1 MENQDEERIYR
12 QKIMKVA
19 VSSVGLCLLVAYWYA
34 TQSVAADCEYHPFL
48 GQNFYHIYP
57 PYKYYV
63 WQNTDFIANGIP
75 NILHE
80 YFFYPYLGFFIGAGI
95 TFFYAKSLKNETSHG
110 SAKFATK
117 KEIDDAGL
125 GMYEGK
131 KEIKKS
137 GVVVGVNPYTNKLM
151 LHNGVEHIFLV
162 APTRSGKGVN
172 TIIPTG
178 LVWQHSIFFFD
189 VKGEL
194 WQATAGYRQKIL
206 RQKVLKF
213 APLESDGSSARW
225 NPLAEINYRTSEEL
239 SDVVTIVNIMV
250 RPDGEKQG
258 GSDPFWE
265 NSASALL
272 NGVIMHLMYKH
283 HKEGLSLPCPTNIMS
298 FLSSPDMDLDELFVS
313 MKDYPHISPE
323 EFLELP
329 DENGIPRKN
338 PLKEIYGDYILNL
351 KPFSDALGVTVK
363 SIDDIR
369 NALLEKYK
377 DKLDKIPWSAPPPKK
392 KNGAEDEQ
400 EYDDEDED
408 DEMPVSDETAGF
420 NDNEKFSP
428 QDDESENSDIEDCWA
443 KLKRDNDKKKTEK
456 EKTESPFYMLLV
468 HPKVAECAANM
479 LNGAE
484 QTRASI
490 MQTAQTAM
498 ALYQNPVIQKN
509 TAVSDF
515 CISDLLSPNDTVSLY
530 LCMKSNEVQTVKPL
544 SRLLINTML
553 QKLIREIKFD
563 SSGGAKMKQRL
574 LLMLD
579 EFPQLGNL
587 KSVELALAVCAGYGI
602 KICIV
607 AQDVNQLNKEYT
619 KDNSIGSNC
628 HIHIYFTP
636 NLDSGGATAES
647 ISKSLG
653 KKTITTV
660 SHSDGGGLGKGSNS
674 ESFTGRELM
683 TPDEV
688 SHMSSERE
696 LVFVAGHRPIFG
708 KKLRYYLQPFFLDR
722 LHEYQC
728 AYMKEHNYQKFCKR
742 YPNGTVENCGGGN
755 LCDEC
760 KKNNPISIKCPE
772 YPLFSDSVTVVTDY
786 STLFNVHGADSDDL
800 IKRTNLIRSEKEFSL
815 SKNKKGGV
823 LIEKIPSE

>member
-1 MENQDEERIYR
+1 MDEEKIYR
-12 QKIMKVA
+12 QKVFKIGTT
-19 VSSVGLCLLVAYWYA
+19 SIGLCLLIACWYA
-34 TQSVAADCEYHPFL
+34 TQSVAAECEYHQIL
-48 GQNFYHIYP
+48 GKNLFGIYP
-57 PYKYYV
+57 PYNFFV
-63 WQNTDFIANGIP
+63 WQNNEVIAKGIP
-75 NILHE
+75 DILRR
-80 YFFYPYLGFFIGAGI
+80 YAFYPYVGFIVGVLF
-95 TFFYAKSLKNETSHG
+95 TWLCAKNLKKETSHG
-110 SAKFATK
+110 SAEFASA
-117 KEIDDAGL
+117 KEIDEAGL
-125 GMYEGK
+125 GIYEK
-131 KEIKKS
+131 NHKVKNS

-178 LVWQHSIFFFD
+178 LVWQNSIFFFD

-194 WQATAGYRQKIL
+194 WQATAGYRQKVL
-206 RQKVLKF
+206 GQKVMKF

-225 NPLAEINYRTSEEL
+225 NPLAEINFQTPEEL
-239 SDVVTIVNIMV
+239 SDVATIVNIMV
-250 RPDGEKQG
+250 RPDGEGGG
-258 GSDPFWE
+258 GSKDPFWE
-265 NSASALL
+265 NSATALL

-283 HKEGLSLPCPTNIMS
+283 HKEGLRLPCPSDIMS
-298 FLSSPDMDLDELFVS
+298 FLSTPDMTLDELFTS
-313 MKDYPHISPE
+313 MKNYPHISPE
-323 EFLELP
+323 EFLEL
-329 DENGIPRKN
+329 DGRKN
-338 PLKEIYGDYILNL
+338 PLKEIYGEYILNL
-351 KPFSDALGVTVK
+351 KPFSDAFGKTMKNLEE
-363 SIDDIR
+363 IR
-369 NALLEKYK
+369 QYILSLMKTRNKFAS
-377 DKLDKIPWSAPPPKK
+377 DVVNWSAEPVKIGKSRSQDGEDNKKERLAKSVGEKMDEKKISEK
-392 KNGAEDEQ
+392 KNE
-400 EYDDEDED
+400 
-408 DEMPVSDETAGF
+408 
-420 NDNEKFSP
+420 EKGIFF
-428 QDDESENSDIEDCWA
+428 
-443 KLKRDNDKKKTEK
+443 
-456 EKTESPFYMLLV
+456 PFHLLLT

-498 ALYQNPVIQKN
+498 ALYQNPIIQKN
-509 TAVSDF
+509 TEVSDF
-515 CISDLLSPNDTVSLY
+515 CINDLLSPNDTVSLY

-544 SRLLINTML
+544 SRLLINTIL

-587 KSVELALAVCAGYGI
+587 KSIELALAVCAGYGI

-636 NLDSGGATAES
+636 NLDSGGATADS

-660 SHSDGGGLGKGSNS
+660 SHSDGGGLGKGSNT
-674 ESFTGRELM
+674 ENFTGRELM
-683 TPDEV
+683 TADEV

-708 KKLRYYLQPFFLDR
+708 KKLRYYEQEIFINR

-728 AYMKEHNYQKFCKR
+728 IYMKEHGYQKFCKR
-742 YPNGTVENCGGGN
+742 YPDGKVKNCGGGKV
-755 LCDEC
+755 CDEC
-760 KKNNPISIKCPE
+760 IKNNSLSMKCPE
-772 YPLFSDSVTVVTDY
+772 YPLFSDSVTKVVSYETLFKVHAADSADLVKRTEIIAHEKQRKEVSLEQVTD
-786 STLFNVHGADSDDL
+786 SG
-800 IKRTNLIRSEKEFSL
+800 SEKNE
-815 SKNKKGGV
+815 
-823 LIEKIPSE
+823 